1 MEYIF
6 RWPEKPPTL
15 EVRDLLKSEKR
26 RLRTTEVLRKIYIS
40 TEEELPQNTHFFPL

>member
-6 RWPEKPPTL
+6 RWPEKPPTP

-40 TEEELPQNTHFFPL
+40 TEKELPQNTHSFPL